1 MPRPAFCG
9 IFDTMTLTQTVK
21 IPDDYRIF
29 LELPR
34 SVPSGI
40 MAKIN
45 IDIPVSA
52 KTPEQNVKAFWKR
65 FDAGAAASSEEVLQD
80 DDFPRTSSNRK
91 LELF

>member
-1 MPRPAFCG
+1 
-9 IFDTMTLTQTVK
+9 MTITQTVK

-45 IDIPVSA
+45 IDIPVISA
-52 KTPEQNVKAFWKR
+52 KTLGQNVKTFWEK
-65 FDAGAAASSEEVLQD
+65 FDARAAASSEEVLKD
-80 DDFPRTSSNRK
+80 EDFPRTSSSRK
-91 LELF
+91 LELVFDEN